1 MKEQEK
7 YKIIRN
13 LNEDSIID
21 FLWSCDKDF
30 IPSLSQRIE
39 INTYSKKI
47 YEYANVYCVMV
58 KEQIK
63 AMCAIYLNNE
73 KEGFITSFNVV
84 KASQKKGYGTILMQ
98 HVLHQAKKEKYTTVT
113 LKVDCRNEKAIAFYK
128 KNLFF
133 IDEKIDNWIIMRI
146 NQK

>member
-1 MKEQEK
+1 MKVQD
-7 YKIIRN
+7 YKIISN
-13 LNEDSIID
+13 INQDSIRE

-30 IPSLSQRIE
+30 IPRLSQRIE

-47 YEYANVYCVMV
+47 YEYANVYCVIV
-58 KEQIK
+58 SEQIR

-84 KASQKKGYGTILMQ
+84 KTSQNNGYGTILMQ
-98 HVLHQAKKEKYTTVT
+98 YVLNEAKKQKYTTVA
-113 LKVDCRNEKAIAFYK
+113 LKVDCNNQKAINFYK

-133 IDEKIDNWIIMRI
+133 IEEKIDNWITMRI
-146 NQK
+146 YLK